1 MHKWYLQA
9 FKYLKGGESTGCRP
23 WLPSGRL
30 CHLPRVSRSSGGN
43 PEDEGMMGMSYFFHT
58 SLSQP
63 YGQILP
69 WICVDLHRIIV
80 LFSPFP
86 LPRELGNL
94 CIFLLAAT
102 EVADKPVFRHLRM
115 SNFHCSHPWLIL
127 LLKNLCSFICLV
139 CFNGSIWK
147 WWRTGLANVWPVS
160 WNTQDGFL
168 MVTIIICIFN
178 WNCVKVR

>member
-30 CHLPRVSRSSGGN
+30 CHLPLVSRSSGGN

-58 SLSQP
+58 CLSQP

-80 LFSPFP
+80 IFSPFL

-127 LLKNLCSFICLV
+127 KKIL
-139 CFNGSIWK
+139 
-147 WWRTGLANVWPVS
+147 
-160 WNTQDGFL
+160 NTHTEKSMFL
-168 MVTIIICIFN
+168 HMSSLF
-178 WNCVKVR
+178 